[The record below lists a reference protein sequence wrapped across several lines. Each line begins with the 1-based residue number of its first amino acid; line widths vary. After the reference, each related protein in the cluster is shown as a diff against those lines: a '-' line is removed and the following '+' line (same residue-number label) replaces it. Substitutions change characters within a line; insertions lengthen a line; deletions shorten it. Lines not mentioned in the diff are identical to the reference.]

1 MFWLTF
7 PFQVGGLNCQPEKW
21 ENIAVFVQKITQTDS
36 EQIAGTKSF
45 YSVIGKLS
53 RTNYLPR
60 PPMTRKFVFRRVFKV
75 PQNIFLVILQT
86 KEGILGFKC
95 FRSNA
100 WFLAE
105 AGYNLEM
112 LEQTKTSNIPA

>member
-1 MFWLTF
+1 M
-7 PFQVGGLNCQPEKW
+7 
-21 ENIAVFVQKITQTDS
+21 QKITQTDS

-53 RTNYLPR
+53 RTNYLPSVPR

-86 KEGILGFKC
+86 KEGI
-95 FRSNA
+95 
-100 WFLAE
+100 
-105 AGYNLEM
+105 
-112 LEQTKTSNIPA
+112 